1 MKKREPVSK
10 IMSSDIISVN
20 STNTL
25 FDVQE
30 IFNTKK
36 VRHILVLSGK
46 TVLGILSNT
55 DFARVTYGVG
65 QKEIK
70 DNINNALFHSL
81 KIEDVMTEDPI
92 SVESKTP
99 IHEVAEIFTEKSFH
113 ALPVVDDGEVK
124 GIVTTTDIIKY
135 LVELY

>member
-10 IMSSDIISVN
+10 IMSTDIISVN

-25 FDVQE
+25 FDVKE
-30 IFNTKK
+30 IFDTKK

-46 TVLGILSNT
+46 EVLGILSNT

-65 QKEIK
+65 QQNVK
-70 DNINNALFHSL
+70 DNINNALFHTL
-81 KIEDVMTEDPI
+81 KIEDVMTEDPLSI
-92 SVESKTP
+92 DSKTT
-99 IHEVAEIFTEKSFH
+99 IHEAAEIFTEKHFH

-124 GIVTTTDIIKY
+124 GIITTTDVIKY